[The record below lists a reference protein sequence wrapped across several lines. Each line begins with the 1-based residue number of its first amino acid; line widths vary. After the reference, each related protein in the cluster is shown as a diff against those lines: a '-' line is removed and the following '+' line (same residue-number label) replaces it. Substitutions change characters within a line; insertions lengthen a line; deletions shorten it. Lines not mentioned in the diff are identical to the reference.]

1 MKTKQ
6 SLPQAAAREAVRDI
20 AVQIRGLNI
29 EFPGRPGAPPV
40 RVLED
45 VNFDIRRG
53 EFVCIVGPSGCG
65 KSTLLNVIAGFVR
78 PGKGAARIEGD
89 VRVEGES
96 LTGPDPRRILVFQEA
111 GVFPW
116 STVEENI
123 RFGLGGKAKAEQDE
137 IIRHYI
143 AMVGLM
149 GFERAYPRELS
160 GGMRQRV
167 EIARALAANPDV
179 IYMDEPFGALD
190 YLTRLRMRADLIR
203 IWQAERKTVLLVT
216 HDIEEAVQLA
226 DRVFVMGARPS
237 TVKATVT
244 VDLPRPRD
252 TGAPEYIA
260 LRDLVFSNI
269 EFSGSAVPSPVDDA
283 IATETGPTPR
293 KRTVEFPDLD
303 ANPCGPPRTFSRD
316 LPVAVRS
323 AKQANE
329 ESSE

>member
-1 MKTKQ
+1 MKSTEGADARSPRVKTKR
-6 SLPQAAAREAVRDI
+6 SLPEITAREAVDDA
-20 AVQIRGLNI
+20 AVQIRGLNLK
-29 EFPGRPGAPPV
+29 FPGHGGASSV

-45 VNFDIRRG
+45 VNLDVKRG

-65 KSTLLNVIAGFVR
+65 KSTLLNVVAGFVR
-78 PGKGAARIEGD
+78 PGKGPAHIEGEL
-89 VRVEGES
+89 RVEGKPLS
-96 LTGPDPRRILVFQEA
+96 GPDPRRILVFQDN

-123 RFGLGGKAKAEQDE
+123 RFGIGGKPRAEQDDL
-137 IIRHYI
+137 IRHYV

-149 GFERAYPRELS
+149 GFERCYPRELS

-190 YLTRLRMRADLIR
+190 YLTRLRIRADLIR
-203 IWQAERKTVLLVT
+203 IWQAERKTILLVT

-226 DRVFVMGARPS
+226 DRVFVMSARPA

-252 TGAPEYIA
+252 IDAPEYLA
-260 LRDLVFSNI
+260 LRDLVLSNI
-269 EFSGSAVPSPVDDA
+269 EFSGNGGALAGADIGHAP
-283 IATETGPTPR
+283 GR
-293 KRTVEFPDLD
+293 KATVEFPNYD
-303 ANPCGPPRTFSRD
+303 AIEPAPVLAARASRNNP
-316 LPVAVRS
+316 
-323 AKQANE
+323 
-329 ESSE
+329 